1 MTRILVTGAAG
12 VIGRDVMARLAGDD
26 VHTVG
31 RSDARRARHHR
42 ADLASSDD
50 ANTVVRAVAPAAIL
64 HLAGGRRTDVRALYR
79 DNVVAT
85 ANLVDAASRLDD
97 PPIVVIAGSAA
108 EYGEAGWDDAIPE
121 DAPLAP
127 VTSYGRAK
135 AAATLVAQA
144 LAGSQVPLTI
154 ARLFNVVSS
163 DLPDSTPLGNIRRQ
177 LLVGSGSRRRVRC
190 GRLDIVRDF
199 VPSSFVADV
208 LIRLVRTPHAGV
220 VNVCSGVGIQ
230 LADIVA
236 AAADERGV
244 AVDVELDPELAA
256 IPAVERVVGDP
267 ATLRTLG
274 LHCEATPRAL
284 ARELLADA

>member
-1 MTRILVTGAAG
+1 MRILVTGATG
-12 VIGRDVMARLAGDD
+12 VIGRDVVARLVGED

-31 RSDARRARHHR
+31 RGDAGRTGHHR

-50 ANTVVRAVAPAAIL
+50 ANGVVRAVAPAAIL
-64 HLAGGRRTDVRALYR
+64 HLAGGRRADVRALYR

-85 ANLVDAASRLDD
+85 ANLVDAAARLDD
-97 PPIVVIAGSAA
+97 PPIIVVAGSAA
-108 EYGEAGWDDAIPE
+108 EYGEPPRDDPIPE

-127 VTSYGRAK
+127 MTPYGRAK
-135 AAATLVAQA
+135 AAATLVAQT
-144 LAGSQVPLTI
+144 LAASRVTLTI
-154 ARLFNVVSS
+154 ARLFNVVSPE
-163 DLPDSTPLGNIRRQ
+163 LPDSTPLGNIRRQ
-177 LLVGSGSRRRVRC
+177 LLAGSGSRRRVRC

-199 VPSSFVADV
+199 VPSSFVAEALV
-208 LIRLVRTPHAGV
+208 RLVRTPHAGV

-236 AAADERGV
+236 AAADEGGF

-267 ATLRTLG
+267 ATLRALG
-274 LHCEATPRAL
+274 LHCAATPRAL
-284 ARELLADA
+284 ARELLAGA